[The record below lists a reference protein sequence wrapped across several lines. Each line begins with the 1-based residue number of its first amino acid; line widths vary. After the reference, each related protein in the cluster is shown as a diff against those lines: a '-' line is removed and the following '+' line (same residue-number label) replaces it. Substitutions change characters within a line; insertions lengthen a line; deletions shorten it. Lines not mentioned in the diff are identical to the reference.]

1 MGLFKLVHD
10 VIGVNKRKMAGS
22 IKKAANSMNGQRD
35 KLRKCD
41 KVRRMRIK

>member
-10 VIGVNKRKMAGS
+10 VIGVNKRRMSGS
-22 IKKAANSMNGQRD
+22 IKKAANSVSEQRE

>member
-10 VIGVNKRKMAGS
+10 VIGVNKRKMSGS
-22 IKKAANSMNGQRD
+22 IRKAANSVSEQRH
-35 KLRKCD
+35 KLRRCE